1 MNKKIKSSDIKL
13 KRPITITVANE
24 KGGAGK
30 STITRYLA
38 YSLSLRGFKTLVVD
52 EDPQQNTT
60 KSFVVTREHH
70 NPNEVFVLEKTM
82 MAGIRD
88 NNLKD
93 LVVKILPNL
102 SLIPSHY
109 DLKNLTNFLS
119 KKYGVAEKGDK
130 NYYSVT
136 KNKIF
141 FLRDLLDPL
150 KADFDFILIDTPP
163 TSSDFTKSATGA
175 SDYVIVAFQTQSD
188 SLDGASNF
196 IFGNDELPELVNTF
210 GVPTDVLG
218 ILPNQVQKDG
228 SIDGQVMQ
236 DAYNKFGDSNMFKV
250 IVPYK
255 RRLQS
260 APRNGLRNESYWD
273 KDIFSSFL
281 DDLTDEFLRRI
292 KVMEELWDGWKYGIL
307 RKKKR

>member
-1 MNKKIKSSDIKL
+1 MNKKIKSSDINL

-93 LVVKILPNL
+93 LIVDILPNL

-307 RKKKR
+307 RKKQR